1 MFRVLLSRI
10 AGTFRKHRLDEEF
23 DEELKAHLDMLQER
37 FIRRG
42 MDPAEACYAARRQFG
57 GVTQVKQDLRERRA
71 LPLVDV
77 LLQDVHHAFR
87 RMRKAKRF
95 TASAALTLALGV
107 GATIAVFAVLDTVV
121 LESLPYAEPDRLM
134 AFRLL
139 DRRGSRPTTL
149 SYPNFLDFRSENRV
163 FEHLVS
169 YRDAQ
174 FTLTDSL
181 PAVSVTGEIVSWDL
195 FTMLGIQPALGRGF
209 RPDEEEPG
217 THVVVLSHTLW
228 MNRFGGNRDILGKA
242 IPVNGVPF
250 TVIGVA
256 PEGFQFPIDVP
267 AVQLWV
273 TSSDEVT
280 AGHQRGARM
289 LDVVGRLRPNI
300 SVEQARM
307 QMDLVAGAM
316 ASQYPDSNGNF
327 ATTWIQTE
335 SQRVTGLV
343 EGPLLILIGA
353 VTLVLLIAC
362 ANVASLLLARS
373 IDRVREFALQAAL
386 GASRVALVR
395 QSLIESVTLGLLGAL
410 GGLLL
415 ASGVL
420 REILPLAGDRIPR
433 LAETH
438 IDGRV
443 LAFSAFLAVLTSV
456 MFGLVPALQ
465 AAAADPINGLK
476 AGARSIAMGHD
487 RFRSALVVGQM
498 ALGLVLLVGANV
510 LIVSFLNL
518 TRRDPGFRSDN
529 LLTFD
534 VGLPQGQYSVAG
546 QVAFSDR
553 LLERM
558 KAIPGVQAAATGT
571 PLPLQGH
578 EMTIGFDIDER
589 AAGASD
595 RPRSDVA
602 IVSPGYF
609 AAMGI
614 PVLRGRDFDGRDD
627 ASASSVLVVNEAF
640 ARKYFPGEDV
650 IGKRIQPGVGAPPL
664 LMREIVGVVGD
675 ARQAVLGTDSDP
687 IYYFPYKQL
696 PWRIGA
702 IVLRT
707 AIPPQEI
714 APVARAAVTSL
725 DRAASMSQIRTGEE
739 LSSAVTAPARLVT
752 ALMSSFAALAL
763 LLTIAGLYGVLSY
776 MVARR
781 RREIGVRVAL
791 GARRGELIALVW
803 RRAALLV
810 ALGLIVGSVGAFAV
824 GRVLANLLGSFP
836 AGIPVM
842 VAGACGAILIASSLA
857 ALVPAAQA
865 VSIDPIE
872 TLRSE

>member
-1 MFRVLLSRI
+1 MFRLVLSRI
-10 AGTFRKHRLDEEF
+10 WGTFRKHRLDEEF

-42 MDPAEACYAARRQFG
+42 MDPTEAFYAARRQFG

-71 LPLVDV
+71 LPLVDL
-77 LLQDVHHAFR
+77 LLQDVRHAFR
-87 RMRKAKRF
+87 RLRKSKRV
-95 TASAALTLALGV
+95 TVSAALTLALGV
-107 GATIAVFAVLDTVV
+107 GATISVFAVLDTVV
-121 LESLPYAEPDRLM
+121 LKPLPYAEADRLM
-134 AFRLL
+134 AFRLM
-139 DRRGSRPTTL
+139 DRRGSRPATL
-149 SYPNFLDFRSENRV
+149 SYPNFLDFRRENRV

-195 FTMLGIQPALGRGF
+195 FPMLGIQPALGRGF
-209 RPDEEEPG
+209 RSDEEQPG

-256 PEGFQFPIDVP
+256 PEGFQFPMDVT
-267 AVQLWV
+267 AIQLWV
-273 TSSDEVT
+273 TFSDEAT
-280 AGHQRGARM
+280 AGNQRGARM
-289 LDVVGRLRPNI
+289 LDVVGRLKPRV
-300 SVEQARM
+300 SVEQART
-307 QMDLVAGAM
+307 QLDLVARAL
-316 ASQYPDSNGNF
+316 ATQYPDSNGNF
-327 ATTWIQTE
+327 ATTWIQPE
-335 SQRVTGLV
+335 SERVTGLV
-343 EGPLLILIGA
+343 ETPILILLGA

-373 IDRVREFALQAAL
+373 IDRMREFALQVAL
-386 GASRVALVR
+386 GASRLALVR
-395 QSLIESVTLGLLGAL
+395 QSLVESVTLGLLGAL

-415 ASGVL
+415 AIGVL

-433 LAETH
+433 LAETSV
-438 IDGRV
+438 DGRV
-443 LAFSAFLAVLTSV
+443 LAFSALLAVLTSV

-465 AAAADPINGLK
+465 AASADPINGLK
-476 AGARSIAMGHD
+476 AGARSIAPGHD
-487 RFRSALVVGQM
+487 RFQSALVVGQI
-498 ALGLVLLVGANV
+498 ALGLVLLASANV
-510 LIVSFLNL
+510 LIASFLNL
-518 TRRDPGFRSDN
+518 TQRDPGFRSDN
-529 LLTFD
+529 LLTLD
-534 VGLPQGQYSVAG
+534 IGLPQSQYGVAE

-578 EMTIGFDIDER
+578 EMTIGFDIEER
-589 AAGASD
+589 PAGVSD

-609 AAMGI
+609 TAMGI
-614 PVLRGRDFDGRDD
+614 PVLKGRDFGERDD
-627 ASASSVLVVNEAF
+627 ARALPVLVVNEAF

-650 IGKRIQPGVGAPPL
+650 IGKRIQPGVGTPPL

-675 ARQAVLGTDSDP
+675 AKQAVLGTDSDP

-696 PWRIGA
+696 PWRIGT

-707 AIPPQEI
+707 AILPQEI
-714 APVARAAVTSL
+714 APAAREALTNL
-725 DRAASMSQIRTGEE
+725 DRAASMSQIRTGEG
-739 LSSAVTAPARLVT
+739 LSAAVTAPARLVT
-752 ALMSSFAALAL
+752 VLMSSFAALAL
-763 LLTIAGLYGVLSY
+763 LLTVAGLYGVLSY

-781 RREIGVRVAL
+781 RREIGVRAAL
-791 GARRGELIALVW
+791 GAGRGEVIAIVW

-810 ALGLIVGSVGAFAV
+810 AIGLIVGSVGAFGV
-824 GRVLANLLGSFP
+824 GRVLANLLGSIP
-836 AGIPVM
+836 AGIAVM
-842 VAGACGAILIASSLA
+842 VAGACCAIAIASSVA
-857 ALVPAAQA
+857 TLVPAAQA
-865 VSIDPIE
+865 ASVDPIE